1 MKPSQA
7 LEENRAAV
15 RRIVESNN
23 ASNARVFGSVVR
35 GEDTEESDLDI
46 LIEPTSTTS
55 LFDIGA
61 MRVELKRLLGVP
73 VDVVTPDDLH
83 DKFRARVIKESKLV

>member
-61 MRVELKRLLGVP
+61 MRVELKGLLGVP